1 MGAELC
7 CRATGATA
15 GRLSAYLLERCG
27 SEAAQL
33 CAHAVHSGGGG
44 WSAGVPVFRLEGV
57 WGFSKRCV
65 RHSGGVWASDPRRS
79 FHDSPLAVS
88 QSLLFGLARGAHR
101 RLRRERTPQ
110 YSSRSPRRTYWL
122 FRGKKRAQTQL
133 TKELYWSGCS
143 HIQKCAHM
151 IQSPPARPALRRASA
166 AEFAVPPRRASAPEF
181 GQIVNRTPPEDQ
193 AVHHIHRQVAKLE
206 LESQKTY
213 ARSPSLES
221 QIAAPLAAPPPPVSP
236 PGSPRSITRKFYVF
250 PETQAPDV
258 VPWPERCRSAPS
270 VSIDEVLAPLTRL

>member
-1 MGAELC
+1 M
-7 CRATGATA
+7 
-15 GRLSAYLLERCG
+15 
-27 SEAAQL
+27 
-33 CAHAVHSGGGG
+33 
-44 WSAGVPVFRLEGV
+44 
-57 WGFSKRCV
+57 
-65 RHSGGVWASDPRRS
+65 
-79 FHDSPLAVS
+79 
-88 QSLLFGLARGAHR
+88 LFGLARGAHR

-143 HIQKCAHM
+143 HIQKCDHM
-151 IQSPPARPALRRASA
+151 IQAPSARPALRRASA

-181 GQIVNRTPPEDQ
+181 GQIVNRTPPQDQ

-206 LESQKTY
+206 LESHTSAGCTY
-213 ARSPSLES
+213 TRSPSLES
-221 QIAAPLAAPPPPVSP
+221 QIMAPLAAPPPPVSP

-270 VSIDEVLAPLTRL
+270 VSIDEVLPTHLTHL

>member
-1 MGAELC
+1 
-7 CRATGATA
+7 
-15 GRLSAYLLERCG
+15 
-27 SEAAQL
+27 
-33 CAHAVHSGGGG
+33 
-44 WSAGVPVFRLEGV
+44 
-57 WGFSKRCV
+57 
-65 RHSGGVWASDPRRS
+65 
-79 FHDSPLAVS
+79 
-88 QSLLFGLARGAHR
+88 
-101 RLRRERTPQ
+101 
-110 YSSRSPRRTYWL
+110 
-122 FRGKKRAQTQL
+122 
-133 TKELYWSGCS
+133 
-143 HIQKCAHM
+143 M
-151 IQSPPARPALRRASA
+151 IQAPSARPALRRASA

-258 VPWPERCRSAPS
+258 VPWPDAERCRSALS

>member
-1 MGAELC
+1 M
-7 CRATGATA
+7 
-15 GRLSAYLLERCG
+15 
-27 SEAAQL
+27 SEASQ
-33 CAHAVHSGGGG
+33 
-44 WSAGVPVFRLEGV
+44 
-57 WGFSKRCV
+57 
-65 RHSGGVWASDPRRS
+65 GGVEGILESYGPATLDAA
-79 FHDSPLAVS
+79 FTPLAVS

-122 FRGKKRAQTQL
+122 FRGQKRAQTQL

-143 HIQKCAHM
+143 HIQKCDHM
-151 IQSPPARPALRRASA
+151 IQAPSARPALRRASA

-206 LESQKTY
+206 LEPRVTY
-213 ARSPSLES
+213 ARSPSLEC
-221 QIAAPLAAPPPPVSP
+221 QMTAPLAAPPPPVSP

-270 VSIDEVLAPLTRL
+270 VSIDEVLTTNLTHL